1 MLAYKGLKTC
11 LFLKQKAHHAESS
24 NRHTLGLQQN
34 CEAHFIAPL
43 TTMTQ
48 KFPLTIYHQ
57 KGSKL
62 KQLQYVY
69 HIDVILSYNMTTI
82 M

>member
-1 MLAYKGLKTC
+1 MQNLQTGTRSACNKTV
-11 LFLKQKAHHAESS
+11 KQ
-24 NRHTLGLQQN
+24 RP
-34 CEAHFIAPL
+34 HFIAPL